1 MTLFAFRGVK
11 SHEWTFNDPINIDRG
26 NHMLGIGMPEILIIL
41 VVALIVI
48 GPKRLPE
55 LAKHLG
61 KGLAE
66 FKKAAD
72 DLQESVRVDLET
84 ERHKEFVEKYPHLIP
99 DSESEEESEEK
110 PEKGDQPK
118 QAQLSDGVT
127 PEPPPEE
134 DPEIS
139 YSPEEIEGGV
149 LEDEE
154 PDA

>member
-1 MTLFAFRGVK
+1 
-11 SHEWTFNDPINIDRG
+11 
-26 NHMLGIGMPEILIIL
+26 MLGIGMPEILVIL

-84 ERHKEFVEKYPHLIP
+84 ERHKELAEKYPHLIP
-99 DSESEEESEEK
+99 DSESGEEAEEE
-110 PEKGDQPK
+110 PEKGDQ
-118 QAQLSDGVT
+118 AQLADGVA
-127 PEPPPEE
+127 PKPPPEE
-134 DPEIS
+134 DPKIS
-139 YSPEEIEGGV
+139 YSPDEIEGGV

-154 PDA
+154 TDA

>member
-1 MTLFAFRGVK
+1 
-11 SHEWTFNDPINIDRG
+11 
-26 NHMLGIGMPEILIIL
+26 MLGIGMPEILIIL

-99 DSESEEESEEK
+99 DSESEEESEEEPEEE

-118 QAQLSDGVT
+118 QAQQPDGVA
-127 PEPPPEE
+127 PDPPPEE

-139 YSPEEIEGGV
+139 YSPDEIEGGV